1 MLRRLVP
8 ATAVAALLIAGVT
21 GCSAQQAALAD
32 CAPTMKPGALSDNV
46 VVLGE
51 FGQAPQVSVPKDSEI
66 VSTQRTIVAEAAD
79 RSKIAAEQTLVGV
92 NMAFFDATNGDQLYQ
107 SPGFA
112 AAGQAPELLL
122 VSEEMSNP
130 LSEAVRCAAVGDR
143 VVLAL
148 SPEEGAQLAG
158 QLGGDPGASLV
169 GVLDVVTATP
179 LASKGAVRGL
189 PQGYPAVVTDETGQP
204 GVVLPPR
211 AAPEG
216 ISSAVRIAG
225 DGAEIGAD
233 NNVIAQVLSVGWD
246 GQISQNT
253 WAEGPAALGTE
264 DQVAQSGNT
273 FRAELTGKTVGS
285 QVVVVENVDGAARV
299 VVVDILGVN

>member
-8 ATAVAALLIAGVT
+8 ATAVAALLIAGAT
-21 GCSAQQAALAD
+21 GCSAQQAADAD
-32 CAPTMKPGALSDNV
+32 CTPTMKPGALSDNV

-51 FGQAPQVSVPKDSEI
+51 FGQAPQVSVPKDAEI
-66 VSTQRTIVAEAAD
+66 VSTQRTVVGEATD
-79 RSKIAAEQTLVGV
+79 RGVIASEQSLVGV
-92 NMAFFDATNGDQLYQ
+92 NMAFFDGASGEQLYQ

-112 AAGQAPELLL
+112 APDQAPEFLM
-122 VSEEMSNP
+122 VSEDMANP

-158 QLGGDPGASLV
+158 QLGGKPGSAVV
-169 GVLDVVTATP
+169 GVIDVATASP
-179 LASKGAVRGL
+179 LAAKGAVRGL

-211 AAPEG
+211 AAPAG
-216 ISSAVRIAG
+216 TSSATRIAG
-225 DGAEIGAD
+225 EGVEVAAD
-233 NNVIAQVLSVGWD
+233 SNVIGQVLSVGWD
-246 GQISQNT
+246 GQITQNT
-253 WAEGPAALGTE
+253 WTEGLAALGTE
-264 DQVAQSGNT
+264 DQIAQSGNT